1 MNPMNDW
8 RLIPF
13 DPEHPYSNMKD
24 FQCGDK
30 QIDRYLKRNLRQ
42 RLKRFLTQAFVLQ
55 SPKNDFVAFYTLE
68 SFAMARELFFQ
79 LYQSRNLPLQI
90 PVTKIGFLGVDLRYQ
105 HRGIGRWLLRDA
117 MLKSIEISKLSGS
130 AGLYLLANEG
140 KKTFYENL
148 GFQVLREEI
157 PTPMF
162 LPMQD
167 ILNNLPQG

>member
-1 MNPMNDW
+1 MNDW

-13 DPEHPYSNMKD
+13 DPEQPYSNIKD
-24 FQCGDK
+24 FRCGDK
-30 QIDRYLKRNLRQ
+30 QIDRYLKRSLKQ
-42 RLKRFLTQAFVLQ
+42 RVKRFLTQAFVLQ

-68 SFAMARELFFQ
+68 NFAMARESLFD

-140 KKTFYENL
+140 KRTFYEKL
-148 GFQVLREEI
+148 GFQALREEA

-162 LPMQD
+162 LPMQH
-167 ILNNLPQG
+167 ILKSLPQG